1 MSATWNGREMYPHD
15 ADSPA
20 ERLGRLIENGV
31 RKLGLKDLEG
41 LRVDPSKCKDVL
53 WCRTG
58 STAGRAE
65 RALTSYGDVR
75 GLTVAQIAERH
86 GLTVQVA
93 GRLLALQSMQL
104 PTGGSAT

>member
-41 LRVDPSKCKDVL
+41 LRVDPTKCKDVI

-58 STAGRAE
+58 STAGRAG
-65 RALTSYGDVR
+65 RVLTNYPDVR
-75 GLTVAQIAERH
+75 GLTVVQIAARH
-86 GLTVQVA
+86 GLTMQVA
-93 GRLLALQSMQL
+93 GRLLAMQSMQL
-104 PTGGSAT
+104 PSGGSAK